1 MSGYFASVDPGLIAV
16 LDQRYAATEAAINQ
30 VVAGVTG
37 KCITP
42 METYARLAMAIP
54 EEMDDATARNWLCV
68 ALTRLA
74 HLEK

>member
-1 MSGYFASVDPGLIAV
+1 MSFLVGVDPGVVAA
-16 LDQRYAATEAAINQ
+16 LDQRYAETGAAVNA

-37 KCITP
+37 KCETP
-42 METYARLAMAIP
+42 IETYARLAMAIP
-54 EEMDDATARNWLCV
+54 EEMDEATVRNWLCV